1 MRVVALIVILTLGL
15 LLAPLAAEAQP
26 AGKVYRVGFL
36 GGAGP
41 SPPLLEALRAGLRDR
56 GYVEGRNLAFESRY
70 AEEKHDRLPA
80 LAAELIGLPVD
91 GLVVGSH
98 QATDVA
104 KAASRTTPIVFVAIG
119 DPVASG
125 RVASLARPGG
135 NLTGLT
141 WDTGPEQWAKSLE
154 FLKEAVP
161 GVSRVAVLWDP
172 ADPANPT
179 PTWLGYRAAMESG
192 ARQLK
197 LALHQLYVR
206 QPEDFARVF
215 AAIEQARADAVV
227 WCFGALREQPVLDFV
242 ARRRLPSVVCWR
254 EPVTRG
260 ALMSYAPSVPDLYR
274 RAAVYI
280 DKILKG
286 ARPADLPVEQPMTFE
301 FVINLK
307 TAKALGIAFPQSIL
321 LRATEAIE

>member
-1 MRVVALIVILTLGL
+1 MTQTALVIALVAGL
-15 LLAPLAAEAQP
+15 LGAPLAAEAQP
-26 AGKVYRVGFL
+26 AGKVYRVGYL
-36 GGAGP
+36 GVSQLRPETAP
-41 SPPLLEALRAGLRDR
+41 AFEALRAGLRDR
-56 GYVEGRNLAFESRY
+56 GLIEGQNLVLEFRWAEGRI
-70 AEEKHDRLPA
+70 DRLPA

-91 GLVVGSH
+91 VLVVTSG
-98 QATDVA
+98 QVTDIARAAT
-104 KAASRTTPIVFVAIG
+104 RTTPIVFVGIG
-119 DPVASG
+119 DPVAAG

-141 WDTGPEQWAKSLE
+141 WDVGPEQEAKLLE

-161 GVSRVAVLWDP
+161 GASRVAVLWDG
-172 ADPANPT
+172 DPASPT
-179 PTWLGYRAAMESG
+179 ARAYHAAMESA

-197 LALHQLYVR
+197 LALHQVIVR
-206 QPEDFARVF
+206 KPEEFAGVF
-215 AAIEQARADAVV
+215 AAIDRARADALV
-227 WCFGALREQPVLDFV
+227 WCFAGLRDDPVLDFA
-242 ARRRLPSVVCWR
+242 ARRRLPAVGCYR
-254 EPVTRG
+254 EAVARG
-260 ALMSYAPSVPDLYR
+260 ALIGYGPSFPGLMR

-307 TAKALGIAFPQSIL
+307 TAKTLGITFSQSIL